1 MKWMYSRISYENNL
15 FHWFCVCDPFYV
27 THTHMHMHS
36 AYTHTHANAHTVLIM
51 QFFIYVFICII
62 VWWMF
67 QMTKLWIF
75 RRHLRSDRIFFR
87 LIRTIRATGSPRHK
101 YLWQI
106 FVTHIVIITQFH
118 RCVAIFL
125 SNANRNNRQ
134 MTTATTTTTKLKRIE
149 TRNNT
154 KIRQII
160 SFESSYCVTFLYYYF
175 YFSASRSLSL
185 VHFSSLHL

>member
-1 MKWMYSRISYENNL
+1 MDVFTNIIWEQFISLILCLWSLLCHTY
-15 FHWFCVCDPFYV
+15 
-27 THTHMHMHS
+27 THAHAQCIH
-36 AYTHTHANAHTVLIM
+36 THTHANAHTVLIM

-175 YFSASRSLSL
+175 YFSASRSLSF